1 MIDPSLTADVLR
13 MRAPGVGDRSVWTAL
28 KDKYPGLTRNQVRT
42 IWMNATTAQLPAII
56 SAPGLPTLSFYD
68 TARQALAQAKTLS
81 EVKDI
86 ADKSAAMSEYARRAH
101 DKDLMVDALDIRE
114 RAKAEWGRLALA
126 TGFNK
131 GARGQLRGRIPSGG
145 PSLEPPD
152 DQQPTLKEM
161 GVDKKFSVDAQKLA
175 KLSDRAIEA
184 RLAER
189 RRAIADGDHRVTM
202 NILKPMPSR
211 SMNRVEA
218 ADSLDPFFTPP
229 WGTRALC
236 EYVLPK
242 VCGGRPICVSESAWE
257 PACGEGHMSLV
268 LGEYFGDVTA
278 TDIFDYGKSANFI
291 ADFLSTEPPNYR
303 LKADWIITNPPF
315 RGDMAERFVLRAL
328 ELAGTGVAMFV
339 ALQFLETVGR
349 YNRIFKDRPPTLISF
364 FSERVNCCKGR
375 WDPDGSTDAAYIW
388 LVWMKDRAP
397 MAPFWIPPGQREALT
412 RPDDRA
418 RFAAWSMPHD
428 PETGEVTEAPLRETA
443 QSAVQATEP
452 S

>member
-1 MIDPSLTADVLR
+1 MTDHLPAVRRLR
-13 MRAPGVGDRSVWTAL
+13 DENGWGSVKIGRELGIGRDAALRLMRKLEL
-28 KDKYPGLTRNQVRT
+28 KDARKAAQV
-42 IWMNATTAQLPAII
+42 PAII
-56 SAPGLPTLSFYD
+56 SASGLPALSFYD

-101 DKDLMVDALDIRE
+101 DKELMVDALDIRE

-126 TGFNK
+126 AGLNK
-131 GARGQLRGRIPSGG
+131 GTRGSLRGDVPVGG
-145 PSLEPPD
+145 RSPEPPTD
-152 DQQPTLKEM
+152 PRQTLKEM
-161 GVDKKFSVDAQKLA
+161 GIDKKFSVDAQKLA

-218 ADSLDPFFTPP
+218 AESLDPFFTPP
-229 WGTRALC
+229 WATRALC
-236 EYVLPK
+236 EIVLPHLGI
-242 VCGGRPICVSESAWE
+242 VWDDTPWHTWE
-257 PACGEGHMSLV
+257 PACGEGHMAEV
-268 LGEYFGDVTA
+268 LKEYFGHVTA
-278 TDIFDYGKSANFI
+278 TDIHDYGYAGLGRSDY
-291 ADFLSTEPPNYR
+291 DFLHRAPDPPPE
-303 LKADWIITNPPF
+303 ACDWIITNPPF
-315 RGDMAERFVLRAL
+315 RGDTAERFVLRAL
-328 ELAGTGVAMFV
+328 DLAGTGVAIFV

-397 MAPFWIPPGQREALT
+397 MAPFWIPPGQREALAK
-412 RPDDRA
+412 PDDRA

-428 PETGEVTEAPLRETA
+428 PETGEVTEAAE
-443 QSAVQATEP
+443 
-452 S
+452 